1 MTRSKI
7 TRQMGSLSLDNDSD
21 DSHHG
26 GFESSFIDEFHG
38 LAKLRKWK
46 VGSKAWKRNW
56 EVYTQ
61 AENER
66 LSRNRAARLES
77 WQQLCEKL
85 GLEPPASITQCK
97 KVIGPYLLCNN
108 VENQLTAT
116 R

>member
-1 MTRSKI
+1 MTRSKLPG
-7 TRQMGSLSLDNDSD
+7 QMGSLGLDASD

-26 GFESSFIDEFHG
+26 DFESSFIDEFHG
-38 LAKLRKWK
+38 LAKLKMWK

-85 GLEPPASITQCK
+85 GLEPPASIRQCK
-97 KVIGPYLLCNN
+97 KVRGPNLLFHN
-108 VENQLTAT
+108 VENQLNTT